1 MTDTDPRYRRGNIS
15 FDSADVYLFYLG
27 DEEKPR
33 AAYIGGAG
41 EYPAYVDIE
50 NGFVGSPLA
59 DVCGILD
66 ETFIEDYTKQLEEI
80 DYKVDTHHV
89 RIPLKYASDRP
100 IIANALM
107 TDEGT
112 GLSIEE
118 IQESAY
124 AWLVHDYTWD
134 HTLRKALIPV
144 ALAWWHDPTQQ

>member
-1 MTDTDPRYRRGNIS
+1 MSDTDPRYRQGEIP
-15 FDSADVYLFYLG
+15 FDTADVYLFYLG

-59 DVCGILD
+59 DVCGYLD
-66 ETFIEDYTKQLEEI
+66 ATFIEDYTRQLEEI
-80 DYKVDTHHV
+80 NYKVDTHHV
-89 RIPLKYASDRP
+89 RIPVRYPGDHIS
-100 IIANALM
+100 ANTL
-107 TDEGT
+107 TVDEET
-112 GLSIEE
+112 GLSIGD

-134 HTLRKALIPV
+134 HTLRKVLIPV
-144 ALAWWHDPTQQ
+144 ALAWWADSTQQ